1 MPEISTDTRFES
13 NQQRVLHRTALIEII
28 QDKVKDWKRE
38 ELYFTL
44 LHEQI
49 PVGCIRDMKE
59 VFENDKSEALILSET
74 KEGVL
79 SKRVKTVIFQIES

>member
-1 MPEISTDTRFES
+1 
-13 NQQRVLHRTALIEII
+13 
-28 QDKVKDWKRE
+28 
-38 ELYFTL
+38 LYFAL

-59 VFENDKSEALILSET
+59 VFENDKSESLILSES